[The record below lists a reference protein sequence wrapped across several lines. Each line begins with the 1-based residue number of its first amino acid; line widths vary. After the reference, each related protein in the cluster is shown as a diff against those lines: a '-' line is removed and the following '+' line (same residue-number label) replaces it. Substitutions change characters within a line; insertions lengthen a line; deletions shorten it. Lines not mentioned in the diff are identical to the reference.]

1 MQSLDTTVR
10 RGEDG
15 MRLLDF
21 LAARLQTSRKK
32 AKRLLD
38 ERCVFVN
45 GRRTW
50 MARHVV
56 RAGHGV
62 TVATGDRPAA
72 PGADIPVVY
81 EDEDYWIVNKPA
93 GLLST
98 GDGSLEEQLRAEH
111 GNAGVSVVHRLDRD
125 TTGCLLVARSEAARR
140 RAVELFRRREVSKT
154 YHAIVAGRLRSDA
167 SALQRPLDGRRA
179 VTLYRILDAGEEAT
193 HVQIK
198 LVTGRTHQIR
208 RHFHAVHHPVL
219 GDRQYGTRVRLSRK
233 GIRIGRQMLHASDMA
248 LHHPGGGAAIRARA
262 PLPRDFRQC
271 LRTFGLS

>member
-1 MQSLDTTVR
+1 MQTLDTTVT

-21 LAARLQTSRKK
+21 LAARLHTSRKK

-38 ERCVFVN
+38 NRCVFVN
-45 GRRTW
+45 GRRVW
-50 MARHVV
+50 MARHVL
-56 RAGHGV
+56 RTGHGV
-62 TVATGDRPAA
+62 MLGGGPSAERDAA
-72 PGADIPVVY
+72 IPVVY
-81 EDEDYWIVNKPA
+81 ADDDYWIVNKPA
-93 GLLST
+93 GLVAT
-98 GDGSLEEQLRAEH
+98 GEGSLEERLRSEH

-140 RAVELFRRREVSKT
+140 RAAELFRRREVSKT
-154 YHAIVAGRLRSDA
+154 YHAIVAGRLRGDA
-167 SALQRPLDGRRA
+167 DALHRPLDGERA
-179 VTLYRILDAGEEAT
+179 VTLYRVLDAGEEAT

-208 RHFHAVHHPVL
+208 RHFHALHHPVL

-233 GIRIGRQMLHASDMA
+233 GIRIGRQMLHAAEIA
-248 LHHPGGGAAIRARA
+248 LHHPAGGRAIRARA